1 MLSMLTAALHL
12 RICAANW
19 MWVCPG
25 TAQSKT
31 ATASRAKGRESGA
44 LDRITVNNT
53 GKEEGK
59 ALPLKNLPTIALNTF
74 SSPGLHFNV

>member
-1 MLSMLTAALHL
+1 
-12 RICAANW
+12 

-31 ATASRAKGRESGA
+31 ATASMAKGKESGA
-44 LDRITVNNT
+44 LDRIAVNNT
-53 GKEEGK
+53 GKEGGK

-74 SSPGLHFNV
+74 YSTGLHFNV